1 MGGHSEPLMPSGL
14 YDYVNRVVYM
24 RILEKLKHSQSI
36 NVEQFVDDCVYFS
49 YNWMSAHIMGC
60 HELDSFTTMEEII
73 DSFRQD
79 CPDASIAQTCQDA
92 FTITF
97 SESYWTIHYNN
108 WTENTPIRISFK
120 NHTHRAFAAMNES
133 PAILKHL
140 NALIPE
146 FRKTIRKH
154 ILDASRQMLISLI
167 YKTSDIAKTDNK
179 DTL

>member
-1 MGGHSEPLMPSGL
+1 MTIEQTGLLIPSAL
-14 YDYVNRVVYM
+14 YDYVNRDVYM
-24 RILEKLKHSQSI
+24 RILEKLEHSQGI
-36 NVEQFVDDCVYFS
+36 NVEQFVDDCVYYS

-79 CPDASIAQTCQDA
+79 CPDASIAQTGQDA

-108 WTENTPIRISFK
+108 WTENTPIRIAFK

-133 PAILKHL
+133 PSILKHI

-154 ILDASRQMLISLI
+154 ILNANRQILITLI
-167 YKTSDIAKTDNK
+167 NTAAEKAKREQ
-179 DTL
+179 